1 MPLPL
6 IRQPKLEDLLN
17 DDQSNGWES
26 VAERFIALR
35 SSIGA
40 TTLRTWSQ
48 ALPDSAEVLDLGCGF
63 GAPITELLVAEGH
76 RVFGVDAS
84 PTLLAAMQRQLPA
97 VRVACE
103 PVEESRFFDQKFD
116 GVVAIGLI
124 FLLTA
129 EVQPQVIR
137 RVAKALKPQG
147 RFLFTA
153 PIEATSWDDLLTGR
167 QSVSLGEGGYRRALE
182 EAGLVIAREYDDEG
196 GNHYYDA
203 VNAQP
208 IPIRL
213 R

>member
-1 MPLPL
+1 
-6 IRQPKLEDLLN
+6 
-17 DDQSNGWES
+17 
-26 VAERFIALR
+26 V
-35 SSIGA
+35 
-40 TTLRTWSQ
+40 RTWSQ

-63 GAPITELLVAEGH
+63 GAPITELLVADGH

-84 PTLLAAMQRQLPA
+84 PTLLAAMQRRLPA

-182 EAGLVIAREYDDEG
+182 EAGLVIARGYDDEG
-196 GNHYYDA
+196 CNHYYDA

-208 IPIRL
+208 IPLRL